1 MGQSTQKKTNQLLD
15 TQRGDIQK
23 DYTQPINTARDRSA
37 ESYNSSRGM
46 IPGLSD
52 RYSNLADNGGFDAG
66 EFDKYMGDAGGGGY
80 GGGDLG
86 VDESKFGDAIKG
98 YQDMASGGGVDVQ
111 GLVSRAESA
120 IPAFYKNLQ
129 DEMTNRR
136 RINPYAPTFDAEQAK
151 MARQAGQQTV
161 EAGTNARLDAGEVV
175 NRNKQFGIQ
184 GLGNLQQAIQEMQQ
198 RGKITGAQL
207 SDSAAGRRSNAQ
219 LALIQ
224 ARNQGK
230 LAGLGGLEN
239 LYQVGNDNA
248 LQYGNQQLSGV
259 GGKTGGI
266 GNNIGSRQ
274 NTTPWWQTALQA
286 AGGGFAGAMGGG
298 FGGSIRPRKSGGHAT
313 SEGIA

>member
-15 TQRGDIQK
+15 TQRGEIHG
-23 DYTQPINTARDRSA
+23 DYDPAIDTARQRS
-37 ESYNSSRGM
+37 EDQYNSSQGM

-52 RYSNLADNGGFDAG
+52 RYSNLADNGGFDSG

-86 VDESKFGDAIKG
+86 IDESKFGDALKG

-129 DEMTNRR
+129 NEMTNRR

-239 LYQVGNDNA
+239 LYQTKNDNA
-248 LQYGNQQLSGV
+248 LQYGNQRLSGMS
-259 GGKTGGI
+259 GKTGGI
-266 GNNIGSRQ
+266 AASIADRQ
-274 NTTPWWQTALQA
+274 NITPWWQTALKA
-286 AGGGFAGAMGGG
+286 AGGGFAGA
-298 FGGSIRPRKSGGHAT
+298 ISGG
-313 SEGIA
+313 IL